1 MLVLASASP
10 RRRGLLDRMGLAHE
24 VVPADID
31 ETPRPGERPEALVA
45 RLAEAKATHVLR
57 SSPATA
63 GDLVVLAADTVV
75 VIDGAVLGKP
85 ADAADA
91 AGMLGSLS
99 GRTHEVLTGVAVARP
114 GSVVVVVERT
124 AVTFGALDEG
134 EIEAYVATGEPLD
147 KAGAYG
153 IQGRGGNFVTRIEG
167 SYDNVV
173 GLPTR
178 VVRDLLHPL
187 RT

>member
-1 MLVLASASP
+1 MLILASASP
-10 RRRGLLDRMGLAHE
+10 RRRELLDRMGLAHV
-24 VVPADID
+24 VVPADVD
-31 ETPRPGERPEALVA
+31 ETPLPGEAPEELVS

-57 SSPATA
+57 AHAADRP
-63 GDLVVLAADTVV
+63 VVLAADTVV
-75 VIDGAVLGKP
+75 VVDGTVLGKP

-91 AGMLGSLS
+91 AAMLRRLS
-99 GRTHEVLTGVAVARP
+99 GRTHEVLTGVAVAR
-114 GSVVVVVERT
+114 GDRVEVVVERT
-124 AVTFGALDEG
+124 AVTFAELDDA
-134 EIEAYVATGEPLD
+134 EIAAYVGTGEPLD

-178 VVRDLLHPL
+178 TVRDLLHP
-187 RT
+187 R